1 MAENILKEI
10 ADYSRQRVEKLKDEM
25 SLSVVKLECG
35 RIIRVKIDETLG
47 TEVEPFKGKFY
58 EALAKPGLSVI
69 AELKKASPSKG
80 IISKDFSYLSR
91 AVAYEV
97 AGADCVSC
105 VTEPKWFLGEEEM
118 IVRVKKEIEIPIL
131 RKDFFVD
138 EYQLYQSR
146 IQGADA
152 VLLIVA
158 ILDDETLKNF
168 LHICDVIKLDAV
180 VEAHDEEEVK
190 RAVAAGAK
198 IIGVNNRN
206 LEDFSMDTANSAALR
221 ASVPDDILFV
231 AESGFATA
239 EDAKGAAQAGAD
251 AILVGE
257 ALMRTDD
264 YMNLIRDMKNA
275 GNI

>member
-1 MAENILKEI
+1 MSENILNEI
-10 ADYSRQRVEKLKDEM
+10 ADYSRERVEKLKDEM
-25 SLSVVKLECG
+25 SLTVVKLECG

-47 TEVEPFKGKFY
+47 TDVEPFHGKFY
-58 EALAKPGLSVI
+58 DAIAADGLSII

-80 IISKDFSYLSR
+80 VISKDFSYLSR

-118 IVRVKKEIEIPIL
+118 ITRVKKEIEIPIL

-138 EYQLYQSR
+138 EYQLYQAK

-152 VLLIVA
+152 VLLICA

-168 LHICDVIKLDAV
+168 LHICDVIKLDAI

-190 RAVAAGAK
+190 RALAAGAK
-198 IIGVNNRN
+198 IVGVNNRN
-206 LEDFSMDTANSAALR
+206 LKDFSVDTGTAAGLR
-221 ASVPDDILFV
+221 KLVPDDVLFI
-231 AESGFATA
+231 AESGFATP
-239 EDAKGAAQAGAD
+239 EDAKGAAEAGAD

-257 ALMRTDD
+257 ALMRTDN
-264 YMNLIRDMKNA
+264 YMDLIRAMKNA

>member
-1 MAENILKEI
+1 MAETILNEI
-10 ADYSRQRVEKLKDEM
+10 ADYSRQRVEKLKEEM
-25 SLSVVKLECG
+25 SLQVVKLECG

-47 TEVEPFKGKFY
+47 TEVEPFHGKFY
-58 EALAKPGLSVI
+58 QAIAGEGLSVI

-80 IISKDFSYLSR
+80 VFSKDFSYLSR

-118 IVRVKKEIEIPIL
+118 VFRVKKEIEIPIL

-138 EYQLYQSR
+138 EYQLYQSK

-152 VLLIVA
+152 VLLICA

-180 VEAHDEEEVK
+180 VEAHDEAEVK
-190 RAVAAGAK
+190 RAVDAGAK

-206 LEDFSMDTANSAALR
+206 LEDFSVDTSNAAKLR

-231 AESGFATA
+231 AESGYATP

-275 GNI
+275 GKV

>member
-1 MAENILKEI
+1 MADTILKEI
-10 ADYSRQRVEKLKDEM
+10 AEHSKERVEKLKEEV
-25 SLSVVKLECG
+25 SLNVVKLECG

-47 TEVEPFKGKFY
+47 TEVEPFHGKFY
-58 EALAKPGLSVI
+58 DAVAKSGLSVI

-80 IISKDFSYLSR
+80 ILSKDFSYLSR

-118 IVRVKKEIEIPIL
+118 ITRVKKEIEVPIL

-138 EYQLYQSR
+138 EYQLYQSK

-152 VLLIVA
+152 VLLICA
-158 ILDDETLKNF
+158 ILDDEQLKQY

-206 LEDFSMDTANSAALR
+206 LEDFSVDTANSASLR
-221 ASVPDDILFV
+221 SSVPDDILFI
-231 AESGFATA
+231 AESGFATP
-239 EDAKGAAQAGAD
+239 EDAGEAAKAGAD

>member
-1 MAENILKEI
+1 MSENILNEI
-10 ADYSRQRVEKLKDEM
+10 ADYSRERVEKLKDEM
-25 SLSVVKLECG
+25 SLTVVKLECG

-47 TEVEPFKGKFY
+47 TDVEPFHGKFY
-58 EALAKPGLSVI
+58 DAIAADGLSII

-80 IISKDFSYLSR
+80 VISKDFSYLSR

-97 AGADCVSC
+97 AGADCVSF

-118 IVRVKKEIEIPIL
+118 ITRVKKEIEIPIL

-138 EYQLYQSR
+138 EYQLYQAK

-152 VLLIVA
+152 VLLICA

-168 LHICDVIKLDAV
+168 LHICDVIKLDAI

-190 RAVAAGAK
+190 RALAAGAK
-198 IIGVNNRN
+198 IVGVNNRN
-206 LEDFSMDTANSAALR
+206 LKDFSVDTGTAAGLR
-221 ASVPDDILFV
+221 KLVPDDVLFI
-231 AESGFATA
+231 AESGFATP
-239 EDAKGAAQAGAD
+239 EDAKGAAEAGAD

-257 ALMRTDD
+257 ALMRTDN
-264 YMNLIRDMKNA
+264 YMDLIRAMKNA